1 MADKRDYY
9 EVLGVDKN
17 ASADEIKKAY
27 RKVAKMYHPDLHPGD
42 ADAESK
48 FKEAN
53 EAYDVLSDA
62 EKKSKYDQFGHAA
75 FDQTAGGGA
84 YGGGFGGGFGGFED
98 IFSSFF
104 GGGFGGGGASR
115 RNAPQKGENVKTFV
129 DLTFLEAAFGV
140 EKEININKFVQCDD
154 CLGTGSK
161 SKTKTKCTGCNGT
174 GTVRKVSNSVFG
186 QIMREAPC
194 DKCGGSGSIITDPCG
209 SCAGRGKVRRNV
221 NMTVKFPAGI
231 NEGQSVS
238 MSGKGNPGVNG
249 GPFGDLLVGVRIKDD
264 PRFERDGY
272 DVYEEIKISFAQA
285 AIGCSVQIDSLEGKI
300 ELKIPEGTQYGT
312 KFRLKGKGIPKLQ
325 QSTRGDLYVIVV
337 IDVPTKL
344 NESQKNILKEF
355 DSATDNLLGGTQTAE
370 GSKKNFFGKKKK

>member
-1 MADKRDYY
+1 
-9 EVLGVDKN
+9 
-17 ASADEIKKAY
+17 
-27 RKVAKMYHPDLHPGD
+27 
-42 ADAESK
+42 
-48 FKEAN
+48 
-53 EAYDVLSDA
+53 
-62 EKKSKYDQFGHAA
+62 
-75 FDQTAGGGA
+75 
-84 YGGGFGGGFGGFED
+84 
-98 IFSSFF
+98 
-104 GGGFGGGGASR
+104 
-115 RNAPQKGENVKTFV
+115 
-129 DLTFLEAAFGV
+129 
-140 EKEININKFVQCDD
+140 
-154 CLGTGSK
+154 
-161 SKTKTKCTGCNGT
+161 
-174 GTVRKVSNSVFG
+174 
-186 QIMREAPC
+186 
-194 DKCGGSGSIITDPCG
+194 
-209 SCAGRGKVRRNV
+209 
-221 NMTVKFPAGI
+221 
-231 NEGQSVS
+231 